1 MYSFSLDQS
10 LVSIYL
16 LSILFLGFY
25 KKSEKNTKNFLFAGR
40 TLSLPS
46 LVATI
51 VCTWYGG
58 ILEVGRFTYQNGIA
72 TWIIFGL
79 FYYIA
84 ALLFAKYIVP
94 KIIQSNIS
102 SIPKL
107 FNACYGRLPAIIATF
122 CVILL
127 TNPAP
132 YLKILSTIL
141 LFIWNLNT
149 LHSLFLG
156 ASISLIYTFT
166 GGFQSVIR
174 TDKIQFIFM
183 FMGFILLIT
192 FSYLNF
198 GGLTNLIQN
207 TPDYAFA
214 LPGNLNWTFIF
225 AWGFIALIT
234 FIDPGFYQRTFAGKS
249 KEIVQKSIKISILFW
264 FFFDF
269 MTISCGIYALAILP
283 SIETSPYLDL
293 ANYVLPPFAKSLFIV
308 SLLSIVM
315 STIDSL
321 TFISGYTMGKDF
333 IKILGYEVTERKKI
347 NYTRIGIA
355 LTSVLAIIL
364 ANFFTYAVDIWY
376 VLGSFIVPTLLI
388 PLILALYKV
397 NIQNINLLM
406 VVPLI
411 ISIAWY
417 LGIKADFDYIQLPT
431 YLEIIDPMYPGILS
445 SLILFICLKIKQIAF
460 HKNY

>member
-1 MYSFSLDQS
+1 MYSLSLDQG

-16 LSILFLGFY
+16 IFILLLGFY
-25 KKSEKNTKNFLFAGR
+25 KKSDKNTNNYLFAGR

-58 ILEVGRFTYQNGIA
+58 ILEIGRFTYENGVV

-84 ALLFAKYIVP
+84 ALLFAVFIAP
-94 KIIQSNIS
+94 KIIESNKS
-102 SIPKL
+102 SIPEL
-107 FNACYGRLPAIIATF
+107 FYSHYGKKAAIIATL
-122 CVILL
+122 CIILL
-127 TNPAP
+127 TNPAA

-141 LFIWNLNT
+141 LYIWDLSMLNA
-149 LHSLFLG
+149 LVLG
-156 ASISLIYTFT
+156 ASISLLYTFT

-174 TDKIQFIFM
+174 TDKIQFVFM
-183 FMGFILLIT
+183 FTGFIILLT
-192 FSYLNF
+192 YSYLNF
-198 GGLTNLIQN
+198 GGIINLIQN
-207 TPDYAFA
+207 TPDYTFT
-214 LPGNLNWTFIF
+214 LTGNLNWTFIF

-249 KEIVQKSIKISILFW
+249 KKTVQKSIKISILFW
-264 FFFDF
+264 FIFDF

-283 SIETSPYLDL
+283 SIDTSPYLDL
-293 ANYVLPPFAKSLFIV
+293 ANYILPPFAKSLFIL

-321 TFISGYTMGKDF
+321 TFISGYTIGKDF
-333 IKILGYEVTERKKI
+333 IKILGFEVEEKKQI

-355 LTSVLAIIL
+355 FSSFLAIIL
-364 ANFFTYAVDIWY
+364 ANYFTYAVDIWY
-376 VLGSFIVPTLLI
+376 LLGSFIVPTLLC
-388 PLILALYKV
+388 PLILALYKI

-406 VVPLI
+406 SGPLI

-417 LGIKADFDYIQLPT
+417 VGLKVDFHYFQLPSF
-431 YLEIIDPMYPGILS
+431 LNIIDPMYPGILS
-445 SLILFICLKIKQIAF
+445 SLTLFIYMKIKQKF
-460 HKNY
+460 QH